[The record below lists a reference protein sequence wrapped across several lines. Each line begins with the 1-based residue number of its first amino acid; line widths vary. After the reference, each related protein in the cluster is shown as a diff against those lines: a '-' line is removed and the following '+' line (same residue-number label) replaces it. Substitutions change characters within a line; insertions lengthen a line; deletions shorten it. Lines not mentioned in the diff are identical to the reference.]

1 MTQAVTVLALSAR
14 SAGAIG
20 RGRGVTFAGAQVAA
34 AGAKIMGIAQ
44 YPATAAGQDI
54 ALSTL
59 GTAICEAG
67 AAVALGAAV
76 AMDSSGRVVTAAALA
91 VATGATAMTSAA
103 ANGAA
108 AITGGDPPQWVVG
121 DALQAA
127 GAAGDFI
134 EVLLRR

>member
-1 MTQAVTVLALSAR
+1 MTQAVTVLALSVR

-20 RGRGVTFAGAQVAA
+20 RGRGVTFASAQVAA

-44 YPATAAGQDI
+44 YPATAAGQDVSVV
-54 ALSTL
+54 AC

-67 AAVALGAAV
+67 AAVVLGAAL
-76 AMDSSGRVVTAAALA
+76 AMDAQGRVVTATALGI
-91 VATGATAMTSAA
+91 ATGATAVTSAA

-108 AITGGDPPQWVVG
+108 AITGGEPPQFVVG
-121 DALQAA
+121 DAMQAA
-127 GAAGDFI
+127 AAAGDFI